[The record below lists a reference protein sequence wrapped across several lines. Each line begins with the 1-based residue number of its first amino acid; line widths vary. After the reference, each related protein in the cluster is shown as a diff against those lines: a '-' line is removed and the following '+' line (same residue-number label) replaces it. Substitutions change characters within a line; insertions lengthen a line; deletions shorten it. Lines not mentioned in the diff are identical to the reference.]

1 MSWLD
6 DVLLQ
11 HRELETPLAFWY
23 WAGLAT
29 LSAILKDNVWIDRQL
44 YNLYPNIY
52 VMLHADSGLKKGP
65 PIAMAAKIVQ
75 LVNNT
80 RIIRGRSSIQGI
92 LKQLATAETVPG
104 GRLNHTKSN
113 AFICSSELSSSIVED
128 RSAMNILTDL
138 YDRHYNVGEWR
149 SLLKSEVFDLVDPTI
164 TMLTATNEAH
174 AEQFF
179 ERQDI
184 QGGYFA
190 RTFVIYADTENT
202 VNALVDP
209 LEHPPDYSYLA
220 EHVRAVAQLRG
231 AFRPL
236 HGTAAGEC
244 YRDWYHRFADERRSV
259 RDETGLLNRFG
270 DHVLKVAM
278 LLSVSRSLALEVDL
292 DSMQE
297 AISQCQLLIGHSR
310 RVTMGKTGK
319 SSVSVQ
325 KGAIIKLLASREP
338 PVMSRAQLAR
348 VMGYDLQGPE
358 LDQVMTDL
366 ATEKIIEIESH
377 GAEIVYIM
385 TDEMMQ
391 QIRSHFEGR
400 S

>member
-1 MSWLD
+1 
-6 DVLLQ
+6 
-11 HRELETPLAFWY
+11 
-23 WAGLAT
+23 
-29 LSAILKDNVWIDRQL
+29 
-44 YNLYPNIY
+44 
-52 VMLHADSGLKKGP
+52 
-65 PIAMAAKIVQ
+65 
-75 LVNNT
+75 
-80 RIIRGRSSIQGI
+80 
-92 LKQLATAETVPG
+92 
-104 GRLNHTKSN
+104 
-113 AFICSSELSSSIVED
+113 
-128 RSAMNILTDL
+128 
-138 YDRHYNVGEWR
+138 
-149 SLLKSEVFDLVDPTI
+149 
-164 TMLTATNEAH
+164 
-174 AEQFF
+174 
-179 ERQDI
+179 
-184 QGGYFA
+184 
-190 RTFVIYADTENT
+190 
-202 VNALVDP
+202 
-209 LEHPPDYSYLA
+209 
-220 EHVRAVAQLRG
+220 
-231 AFRPL
+231 
-236 HGTAAGEC
+236 
-244 YRDWYHRFADERRSV
+244 
-259 RDETGLLNRFG
+259 
-270 DHVLKVAM
+270 M